1 MFTGLVEG
9 LGNIETLE
17 QRGSGKFLVVS
28 SELVAEDAKI
38 GDSISVNGCC
48 LTIVALNGSSMSFEL
63 GDETI
68 RRTTFGSHT
77 KGDVV
82 NLERSLRVGDRM
94 GGHFVSGHI
103 DGIGTVDQRIDDD
116 QWSTVWFRVPPAMT
130 RQMVSKGSI
139 AIDGI
144 SLTLVDVEVDR
155 FSVMLIPHTLDVTTL
170 GRRDEGDSV
179 NLETDLLAKYAQKA
193 VGLDLG

>member
-9 LGNIETLE
+9 LGEIQSLE
-17 QRGSGKFLVVS
+17 RRGPGMYLVVNS
-28 SELVAEDAKI
+28 PLVADDAEI

-48 LTIVALNGSSMSFEL
+48 LTIVELDGEAMAFEL

-68 RRTTFGSHT
+68 RRTTFGNHGV
-77 KGDVV
+77 GDVV

-103 DGIGTVDQRIDDD
+103 DGIGEVDQRIDDE
-116 QWSTVWFRVPPAMT
+116 QWSTFWFRVPPAMT

-139 AIDGI
+139 AIDGV
-144 SLTLVDVEVDR
+144 SLTLVDVEDNR
-155 FSVMLIPHTLDVTTL
+155 FSVMLIPHTLEVTTL
-170 GRRDEGDSV
+170 GRKNDGDSV

-193 VGLDLG
+193 VGNIG

>member
-9 LGNIETLE
+9 LGEIQSLE
-17 QRGSGKFLVVS
+17 RRGPGMYLVVNS
-28 SELVAEDAKI
+28 PLVADDAEI

-48 LTIVALNGSSMSFEL
+48 LTIVELDGEAMAFEL

-68 RRTTFGSHT
+68 RRTTFGNHGV
-77 KGDVV
+77 GDVV

-103 DGIGTVDQRIDDD
+103 DGIGEVDQRIDDEE
-116 QWSTVWFRVPPAMT
+116 WSTFWFRVPPAMT

-139 AIDGI
+139 AIDGV
-144 SLTLVDVEVDR
+144 SLTLVDVEDNR
-155 FSVMLIPHTLDVTTL
+155 FSVMLIPHTLEVTTL
-170 GRRDEGDSV
+170 GRKNDGDSV

-193 VGLDLG
+193 VGN

>member
-9 LGNIETLE
+9 LGEIRTLE
-17 QRGSGKFLVVS
+17 RRGPGMYLVVNS
-28 SELVAEDAKI
+28 PLVADDAEI

-48 LTIVALNGSSMSFEL
+48 LTIVELDGEAMAFEL

-68 RRTTFGSHT
+68 RRTTFGNHSV
-77 KGDVV
+77 GDVV

-103 DGIGTVDQRIDDD
+103 DGIGEVDQRIDDEE
-116 QWSTVWFRVPPAMT
+116 WSTFWFRVPPAMT

-139 AIDGI
+139 AIDGV
-144 SLTLVDVEVDR
+144 SLTLVDVEDNR
-155 FSVMLIPHTLDVTTL
+155 FSVMLIPHTLEVTTL
-170 GRRDEGDSV
+170 GRKNDGDSV

-193 VGLDLG
+193 VGNIG

>member
-9 LGNIETLE
+9 LGEIRTLE
-17 QRGSGKFLVVS
+17 RRGPGMYLVVNS
-28 SELVAEDAKI
+28 PLVADDAEI

-48 LTIVALNGSSMSFEL
+48 LTIVELDGEAMAFEL

-68 RRTTFGSHT
+68 RRTTFGNHGV
-77 KGDVV
+77 GDVV

-103 DGIGTVDQRIDDD
+103 DGIGEVDQRIDDE
-116 QWSTVWFRVPPAMT
+116 QWSTFWFRVPPAMT

-139 AIDGI
+139 AIDGV
-144 SLTLVDVEVDR
+144 SLTLVDVEDNR
-155 FSVMLIPHTLDVTTL
+155 FSVMLIPHTLEVTTL
-170 GRRDEGDSV
+170 GRKNDGDSV

-193 VGLDLG
+193 VGNIG

>member
-9 LGNIETLE
+9 LGEIRTLE
-17 QRGSGKFLVVS
+17 RRGPGMYLVVNS
-28 SELVAEDAKI
+28 PLVADDAEI

-48 LTIVALNGSSMSFEL
+48 LTIVELDGEAMAFEL

-68 RRTTFGSHT
+68 RRTTFGNHSV
-77 KGDVV
+77 GDVV

-103 DGIGTVDQRIDDD
+103 DGIGEVDQRIDDE
-116 QWSTVWFRVPPAMT
+116 QWSTFWFRVPPAMT

-139 AIDGI
+139 AIDGV
-144 SLTLVDVEVDR
+144 SLTLVDVEDNR
-155 FSVMLIPHTLDVTTL
+155 FSVMLIPHTLEVTTL
-170 GRRDEGDSV
+170 GRKNDGDSV

-193 VGLDLG
+193 VGNIG

>member
-9 LGNIETLE
+9 LGEIQSLE
-17 QRGSGKFLVVS
+17 RRGPGMYLVVNS
-28 SELVAEDAKI
+28 PLVADDAEI

-48 LTIVALNGSSMSFEL
+48 LTIVELDGEAMAFEL

-68 RRTTFGSHT
+68 RRTTFGNHGV
-77 KGDVV
+77 GDVV

-103 DGIGTVDQRIDDD
+103 DGIGEVDQRIDDEE
-116 QWSTVWFRVPPAMT
+116 WSTFWFRVPPAMT

-139 AIDGI
+139 AIDGV
-144 SLTLVDVEVDR
+144 SLTLVDVEDNR
-155 FSVMLIPHTLDVTTL
+155 FSVMLIPHTLEVTTL
-170 GRRDEGDSV
+170 GRKNDGDSV

-193 VGLDLG
+193 VGNIG

>member
-9 LGNIETLE
+9 LGEIQSLE
-17 QRGSGKFLVVS
+17 RRGPGMYLVVNS
-28 SELVAEDAKI
+28 PLVADDAEI

-48 LTIVALNGSSMSFEL
+48 LTIVELDGEAMAFEL

-68 RRTTFGSHT
+68 RRTTFGNHSV
-77 KGDVV
+77 GDVV

-103 DGIGTVDQRIDDD
+103 DGIGEVDQRIDDEE
-116 QWSTVWFRVPPAMT
+116 WSTFWFRVPPAMT

-139 AIDGI
+139 AIDGV
-144 SLTLVDVEVDR
+144 SLTLVDVEDNR
-155 FSVMLIPHTLDVTTL
+155 FSVMLIPHTLEVTTL
-170 GRRDEGDSV
+170 GRKNDGDSV

-193 VGLDLG
+193 VGNIG

>member
-9 LGNIETLE
+9 LGEIQSLE
-17 QRGSGKFLVVS
+17 RRGPGMYLVVNS
-28 SELVAEDAKI
+28 PLVADDAEI

-48 LTIVALNGSSMSFEL
+48 LTIVELDGEAMAFEL

-68 RRTTFGSHT
+68 RRTTFGNHSV
-77 KGDVV
+77 GDVV

-103 DGIGTVDQRIDDD
+103 DGIGEVDQRIDDE
-116 QWSTVWFRVPPAMT
+116 QWSTFWFRVPPAMT

-139 AIDGI
+139 AIDGV
-144 SLTLVDVEVDR
+144 SLTLVDVEDNR
-155 FSVMLIPHTLDVTTL
+155 FSVMLIPHTLEVTTL
-170 GRRDEGDSV
+170 GRKNDGDSV

-193 VGLDLG
+193 VGNIG